1 MSQPNWEI
9 VARAVCNM
17 EGITQGLKNK
27 TLEKYI
33 EANHAA
39 RIPTLQA
46 SYAQWLARQTQ
57 S

>member
-17 EGITQGLKNK
+17 EGTTQGLKNK

-46 SYAQWLARQTQ
+46 SYAKWLARQTQ